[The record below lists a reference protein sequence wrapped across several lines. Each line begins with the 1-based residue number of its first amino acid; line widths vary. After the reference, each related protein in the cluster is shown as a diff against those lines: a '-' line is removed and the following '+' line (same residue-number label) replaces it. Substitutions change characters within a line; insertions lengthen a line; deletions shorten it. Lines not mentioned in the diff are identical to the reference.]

1 MRIAVAGGTGLV
13 GRYVVAELRAAGH
26 DPVVLTRSA
35 GADVITGDGLDA
47 ALDGAASL
55 IDVTNTATMTGRKS
69 VAFFTAGTGNLL
81 AAGRRSGV
89 QHHVALSIV
98 GTGRPG
104 MGSGYN
110 AGKVAQE
117 ALVRRSGMPFSIMRA
132 TQFHQFIPELLDR
145 IPGPVLVVPRMRIQ
159 PVAACEVAAAL
170 AALAAGPPA
179 GMAPEMAGPSRPSWP
194 TWPGS
199 SAGSGAAAARC
210 CRCECRARP
219 AGPWLM
225 GRCCPPVPGCAAR
238 RRSPTGWPAHRGR
251 RSRPSTRHGRVR
263 RSSSTTALTA
273 RATPNAS
280 TKPSHGRSSNALP
293 PSRPRKNA

>member
-35 GADVITGDGLDA
+35 GADVITGDGLDT
-47 ALDGAASL
+47 ALDGAAAL
-55 IDVTNTATMTGRKS
+55 IDVTNTTAMSGRKS

-81 AAGRRSGV
+81 AAGRRAGV
-89 QHHVALSIV
+89 QHYVVLSIV

-104 MGSGYN
+104 LGSGYN

-117 ALVRRSGMPFSIMRA
+117 AQVRDSGMPFSIMRA

-159 PVAACEVAAAL
+159 PVAAGEVAAVL

-179 GMAPEMAGPSRPSWP
+179 GMAPEMAGPEPAELADLAHQLSRAR
-194 TWPGS
+194 GS
-199 SAGSGAAAARC
+199 RRPVLPVRVPGAAG
-210 CRCECRARP
+210 RAMAEGAMLP
-219 AGPWLM
+219 AGPGLRGTQTFADWLA
-225 GRCCPPVPGCAAR
+225 GSC
-238 RRSPTGWPAHRGR
+238 RSAQPA
-251 RSRPSTRHGRVR
+251 
-263 RSSSTTALTA
+263 
-273 RATPNAS
+273 
-280 TKPSHGRSSNALP
+280 
-293 PSRPRKNA
+293 

>member
-35 GADVITGDGLDA
+35 GADVSTGDGLDT
-47 ALDGAASL
+47 ALDGAAAL
-55 IDVTNTATMTGRKS
+55 IDVTNTAAMSGRKS

-81 AAGRRSGV
+81 AAGRRAGV
-89 QHHVALSIV
+89 QHHVVLSIV

-117 ALVRRSGMPFSIMRA
+117 ALVRDSGAPFSIMRA

-179 GMAPEMAGPSRPSWP
+179 GMAPEMAGPVPAELADLARQLSRAR
-194 TWPGS
+194 GS
-199 SAGSGAAAARC
+199 RRPVLPVRVPGAAG
-210 CRCECRARP
+210 RAMADGAMLP
-219 AGPWLM
+219 AGPGLRGTQTFADWLASS
-225 GRCCPPVPGCAAR
+225 P
-238 RRSPTGWPAHRGR
+238 RSAQPA
-251 RSRPSTRHGRVR
+251 
-263 RSSSTTALTA
+263 
-273 RATPNAS
+273 
-280 TKPSHGRSSNALP
+280 
-293 PSRPRKNA
+293 

>member
-26 DPVVLTRSA
+26 DPVLLTRSA

-47 ALDGAASL
+47 ALDGAAVL
-55 IDVTNTATMTGRKS
+55 IDVTNTATMSGRKS

-81 AAGRRSGV
+81 AAGRRAGV
-89 QHHVALSIV
+89 QHHVVLSIV

-117 ALVRRSGMPFSIMRA
+117 ALVRDSGVPFSIMRA

-179 GMAPEMAGPSRPSWP
+179 GMAPEMAGPEPAELADLARQLSRAR
-194 TWPGS
+194 GS
-199 SAGSGAAAARC
+199 RRPVLPVRVPGAAG
-210 CRCECRARP
+210 RAMADGAMLP
-219 AGPWLM
+219 AGPGLRGTQTFADWLASS
-225 GRCCPPVPGCAAR
+225 P
-238 RRSPTGWPAHRGR
+238 RSAQPA
-251 RSRPSTRHGRVR
+251 
-263 RSSSTTALTA
+263 
-273 RATPNAS
+273 
-280 TKPSHGRSSNALP
+280 
-293 PSRPRKNA
+293 

>member
-47 ALDGAASL
+47 ALDGAAAL
-55 IDVTNTATMTGRKS
+55 IDVTNTTAMSGRKS

-81 AAGRRSGV
+81 AAGRRAGV
-89 QHHVALSIV
+89 QHHVVLSIV

-104 MGSGYN
+104 MSGGYN

-117 ALVRRSGMPFSIMRA
+117 ALVRDSGIPFSIMRA

-159 PVAACEVAAAL
+159 PVAACEVAAVL

-179 GMAPEMAGPSRPSWP
+179 GMAPEMAGPEPAELAGLAHQLSRAR
-194 TWPGS
+194 GS
-199 SAGSGAAAARC
+199 RRPVLPVRVPGAAG
-210 CRCECRARP
+210 RAMAEGAMLP
-219 AGPWLM
+219 AGPGLR
-225 GRCCPPVPGCAAR
+225 GRQTF
-238 RRSPTGWPAHRGR
+238 TGWLAGSCRSAQPA
-251 RSRPSTRHGRVR
+251 
-263 RSSSTTALTA
+263 
-273 RATPNAS
+273 
-280 TKPSHGRSSNALP
+280 
-293 PSRPRKNA
+293 

>member
-47 ALDGAASL
+47 ALDGTRAV
-55 IDVTNTATMTGRKS
+55 IDVTNTTAMGGRKS

-81 AAGRRSGV
+81 AAGRRAGV
-89 QHHVALSIV
+89 QHHVVLSIV

-104 MGSGYN
+104 MSSGYN

-159 PVAACEVAAAL
+159 PVAACEVAAVL

-179 GMAPEMAGPSRPSWP
+179 GMAPEIAGPEPAELAGLAHQLSRAR
-194 TWPGS
+194 GS
-199 SAGSGAAAARC
+199 RRPVLPVRVPGAAG
-210 CRCECRARP
+210 RAMAEGAMLP
-219 AGPWLM
+219 AGPGLRGTQTFAGWLA
-225 GRCCPPVPGCAAR
+225 GSC
-238 RRSPTGWPAHRGR
+238 RSAQPA
-251 RSRPSTRHGRVR
+251 
-263 RSSSTTALTA
+263 
-273 RATPNAS
+273 
-280 TKPSHGRSSNALP
+280 
-293 PSRPRKNA
+293 

>member
-26 DPVVLTRSA
+26 DPVLLTRSA

-47 ALDGAASL
+47 ALDGTTAL
-55 IDVTNTATMTGRKS
+55 IDVTNTTAMSSRKS

-81 AAGRRSGV
+81 AAGRRAGV
-89 QHHVALSIV
+89 QHHVVLSIV

-117 ALVRRSGMPFSIMRA
+117 ALVRDSGMPFSIMRA

-159 PVAACEVAAAL
+159 PVAACEVAAVL

-179 GMAPEMAGPSRPSWP
+179 GMAPEMAGPEPAELAGLAHQLSRAR
-194 TWPGS
+194 GS
-199 SAGSGAAAARC
+199 RRPVLPVRLPGAAG
-210 CRCECRARP
+210 RAMAEGGMLP
-219 AGPWLM
+219 AGPGLRGTQTFADWLA
-225 GRCCPPVPGCAAR
+225 GSC
-238 RRSPTGWPAHRGR
+238 RSAQPA
-251 RSRPSTRHGRVR
+251 
-263 RSSSTTALTA
+263 
-273 RATPNAS
+273 
-280 TKPSHGRSSNALP
+280 
-293 PSRPRKNA
+293 

>member
-26 DPVVLTRSA
+26 DPVLLTRSA
-35 GADVITGDGLDA
+35 GADVITGDGLDT
-47 ALDGAASL
+47 ALDGAAAL
-55 IDVTNTATMTGRKS
+55 IDVTNTATMSGRKS

-81 AAGRRSGV
+81 AAGRRAGV
-89 QHHVALSIV
+89 QHHVVLSIV

-145 IPGPVLVVPRMRIQ
+145 IPGPVLVVPRLRIQ

-179 GMAPEMAGPSRPSWP
+179 GMAPEMAGPEPAELAGLARQLSRVR
-194 TWPGS
+194 GS
-199 SAGSGAAAARC
+199 RRPVLPVRVPGAAGRAMAAG
-210 CRCECRARP
+210 AMLP
-219 AGPWLM
+219 AGPGLRGTQTFADWLASS
-225 GRCCPPVPGCAAR
+225 P
-238 RRSPTGWPAHRGR
+238 RSAQ
-251 RSRPSTRHGRVR
+251 SV
-263 RSSSTTALTA
+263 
-273 RATPNAS
+273 
-280 TKPSHGRSSNALP
+280 
-293 PSRPRKNA
+293 

>member
-47 ALDGAASL
+47 ALDGAAAL

-81 AAGRRSGV
+81 AAGRRAGV
-89 QHHVALSIV
+89 QHHVVLSIV

-159 PVAACEVAAAL
+159 PVAAGEVAAAL

-179 GMAPEMAGPSRPSWP
+179 GMAPEMAGPEPAELADLARQLSRVR
-194 TWPGS
+194 GS
-199 SAGSGAAAARC
+199 RRPVLPVRVPGAAG
-210 CRCECRARP
+210 RAMADGAMLP
-219 AGPWLM
+219 AGPGLRGTQTFADWLASS
-225 GRCCPPVPGCAAR
+225 P
-238 RRSPTGWPAHRGR
+238 RSAQPA
-251 RSRPSTRHGRVR
+251 
-263 RSSSTTALTA
+263 
-273 RATPNAS
+273 
-280 TKPSHGRSSNALP
+280 
-293 PSRPRKNA
+293 